1 MYSLETCER
10 EGREKKPS
18 ITNFLHSDC
27 LRKEKGK
34 KKGKE
39 TEKKSLSK
47 EPVLKN
53 SRTYVEFQ

>member
-27 LRKEKGK
+27 LQKGK
-34 KKGKE
+34 KKRKKE
-39 TEKKSLSK
+39 TERKSLSK